1 MCEECEEPR
10 WSTWLLF
17 NCSNYEQHEEDS
29 EIGMA
34 IITNQARA
42 PQVRTTM
49 EDRVCS
55 LCGAPFENVS
65 EESALTPYLTHDVE
79 RFKSYGYAVLKD
91 DEVTG

>member
-1 MCEECEEPR
+1 
-10 WSTWLLF
+10 
-17 NCSNYEQHEEDS
+17 
-29 EIGMA
+29 MA

-42 PQVRTTM
+42 PQVRATV

-79 RFKSYGYAVLKD
+79 RFKSYGYAILKD
-91 DEVTG
+91 DEVEG

>member
-10 WSTWLLF
+10 CSTWLLF
-17 NCSNYEQHEEDS
+17 DCSNYQEHEDDS

-42 PQVRTTM
+42 PQVRATM

-65 EESALTPYLTHDVE
+65 EESALTPYLPHDVE
-79 RFKSYGYAVLKD
+79 RFKSYGYAILKD

>member
-1 MCEECEEPR
+1 LCEEYEEPR

-42 PQVRTTM
+42 PQVRATV

-79 RFKSYGYAVLKD
+79 RFKSYGYAILKD
-91 DEVTG
+91 DEVEG